1 MKRLFFGM
9 LALLCCGMLWSQ
21 TTTWSGAGTATDP
34 YLIQSV
40 EDFLAID
47 PAGSS
52 SVNTRSGKYFKQTA
66 DLNLGDLGTVERSV
80 VRVFAGNYDGDG
92 HTITYEGRFNGA
104 SHAGS
109 DGISHGWF
117 LNGTGDYGLFG
128 VLNSGG
134 TIRNLSVLGSI
145 TLAES
150 SSSNNSM
157 NAALLLGH
165 VVSGA
170 TVSNCSATGNVSTY
184 VQASNGGGADVAVLI
199 GQSEGTVEYCKGD
212 GNVVGTG
219 WVGGLI
225 GSASAG
231 KISWCTYSGSVEA
244 LKPNSSEVGL
254 KQGWGGFAGGI
265 VGFGGQCGNNA
276 GNQTPSLKIEF
287 CAVNATIKSAQMAS
301 GIVSSA
307 VGGGTAAVSN
317 CIAAGTFNGDNYGG
331 WIQDNTHS
339 NPIGNSTNVDDS
351 STFHGDTLADLK
363 TAIDIINSN
372 RENQGDGQP
381 EFDIVN
387 GEIVLYPNG
396 KPEKPCLEPD
406 DLNATYNKETDAL
419 TLAWIP
425 QGEETQWEV
434 RIKGGALASEI
445 TRTVTREAASAGT
458 AVQEV
463 MNSLGLTP
471 STSAYSVYIKA
482 KCSDSKSS
490 AEETASF
497 SIACPEVGDLTVTE
511 KSTDGFTITWTGATA
526 VKLEVKQGETLVDS
540 DTMAFDQAAYTIGN
554 LLPGTK
560 YVVALSAECASEYVG
575 TKTIPVTT
583 DKLPVPADL
592 EVESNY
598 DGEAGTGTAEVS
610 WMAAADIT
618 EYEYEFSGSS
628 LAEDGTYTAVATETA
643 SVQTTRFTKSGIAP
657 GSYKI
662 KVRSKKSISGSDFYS
677 DWTDEVLFAVLKPGA
692 PKKPI
697 WNIVD
702 NTDGSVNVVVSWQK
716 GDTEEG
722 QQPEWKIDNTAS
734 VAYSESPSYTY
745 TNKARGDKF
754 TVSIVQLIGENTSA
768 PLKFDIQIPCA
779 AMEALDVHDITQT
792 SAVLDNLKS
801 GDKIYLNG
809 STEAITARGSRYVFT
824 RLETGT
830 HYDVVVRR
838 YCNETND
845 AYAEAQTSFTTYAC
859 MKPKALTYSGVES
872 TSATVSWGR
881 GNEDLDDLSFQVQ
894 VLKGSSLVQSHEVW
908 DSTTLS
914 LTGLEPKTEYTVTVA
929 EQCGEEYGDA
939 VTFTAENAYASNSSR
954 SGITYGESALIIFT
968 TAEASFTAVKS
979 GSWLE
984 ADTWQSGSIP
994 NGAKGTISINNGV
1007 SVTMSTGKLIVDAEH
1022 KLINNGVLTVS
1033 GSAQVIN
1040 AGDDNIGGVV
1050 EVSTVT
1056 SEGGKWSFIGIPFK
1070 DCKLA
1075 LIKPAPGSDV
1085 AAVLYDASSA
1095 AWGNDWATVNND
1107 LPTANAFFAW
1117 PFYNGAISMTNDT
1130 NADGTADYVLN
1141 NEDISLN
1148 VSVNQGSDGNYWYP
1162 FANPYLANLSVSK
1175 FLADNTSQS
1184 IQGNCVSV
1192 YNGTNFDVIS
1202 GDDAA
1207 VSVAK
1212 AFFVQFTS
1220 GGEKTVE
1227 LKKTQLKDYPSATQP
1242 EAKTADNRAV
1252 VTMALYDGKRAV
1264 NFYIVHNPEAE
1275 NGYDVW
1281 DANKM
1286 FATTG
1291 VSEPYFVTDGED
1303 LVKEEVKD
1311 VPYYANMNVRSQ
1323 EDTLMTFIARSVPE
1337 GYSVSIID
1345 GEQTVDMPQGGRYTT
1360 DIHIGDNAGRF
1371 KLLLQKNVGLNEV
1384 AGSDIRISNSNRH
1397 FAISSQ
1403 DKVRVFVYNTL
1414 GQKVYETT
1422 ERNFT
1427 LDGVASG
1434 AYVVKV
1440 QSGEA
1445 VQSQKVIIQ

>member
-9 LALLCCGMLWSQ
+9 LALFCCGMLWSQ
-21 TTTWSGAGTATDP
+21 TKATWSGTGKATDP

-47 PAGSS
+47 PDGST
-52 SVNTRSGKYFKQTA
+52 SVSNTYSGKYFKQTV
-66 DLNLGDLGTVERSV
+66 DLNLGDLGTRERSI

-92 HTITYEGRFNGA
+92 HSIVYEGRFNGK
-104 SHAGS
+104 SHLGS
-109 DGISHGWF
+109 GLYHNDSQWWSRVNGADGA
-117 LNGTGDYGLFG
+117 GDYGLFG

-134 TIRNLSVLGSI
+134 TIRNLSVSGAILF
-145 TLAES
+145 AEVDS
-150 SSSNNSM
+150 TDSKSM
-157 NAALLLGH
+157 NAAMLVGH

-170 TVSNCSATGNVSTY
+170 TVSNCNATGNVSTY

-199 GQSEGTVEYCKGD
+199 GQSEGTVEYCRAS

-231 KISWCTYSGSVEA
+231 KISWCTFSGKVEA
-244 LKPNSSEVGL
+244 LQPAGNQDGQVG
-254 KQGWGGFAGGI
+254 KGWGGFAGGI
-265 VGFGGQCGNNA
+265 VGFGGKDGDNA
-276 GNQTPSLKIEF
+276 GSQVSSLKIEF
-287 CAVNATIKSAQMAS
+287 CAVDADIKSSQVAS

-317 CIAAGTFNGDNYGG
+317 CIVKGTFDGNENNSLLKDGS
-331 WIQDNTHS
+331 HS

-351 STFHGDTLADLK
+351 STFHGDSLADLK

-381 EFDIVN
+381 EFDVVN

-396 KPEKPCLEPD
+396 KPETPCLEPEN
-406 DLNATYNKETDAL
+406 LIATYNKETDAL
-419 TLAWIP
+419 ALSWIP
-425 QGEETQWEV
+425 QGVETQWEV
-434 RIKGGALASEI
+434 RINGGALAGEI
-445 TRTVTREAASAGT
+445 TKTVTREAASAGT

-463 MNSLGLTP
+463 MTNLGLTP

-490 AEETASF
+490 AEKTASF
-497 SIACPEVGDLTVTE
+497 SIACPEVGDLKVTE
-511 KSTDGFTITWTGATA
+511 KSTDGFTITWTGATT
-526 VKLEVKQGETLVDS
+526 VKLEVKQGETLVA
-540 DTMAFDQAAYTIGN
+540 TKIMALDQAAYTIGN

-575 TKTIPVTT
+575 TKTTAGTT
-583 DKLPVPADL
+583 DKLPVPAGL
-592 EVESNY
+592 AVESTY
-598 DGEAGTGTAEVS
+598 DGEAGNGTAEVS
-610 WMAAADIT
+610 WTDAADIT

-643 SVQTTRFTKSGIAP
+643 SVQAAGFTKSGIAP
-657 GSYKI
+657 GSYRI
-662 KVRSKKSISGSDFYS
+662 RVRSKKSISGSYFYS

-692 PKKPI
+692 PKNPT
-697 WNIVD
+697 WDVVD
-702 NTDGSVNVVVSWQK
+702 NADGSVDVVVSWQK
-716 GDTEEG
+716 GDTEDG

-768 PLKFDIQIPCA
+768 PLEFDIQIPCA
-779 AMEALDVHDITQT
+779 AMEALVVHDITQT
-792 SAVLDNLKS
+792 SAVLNNLEL

-809 STEAITARGSRYVFT
+809 STEAITAQGQSVFM

-838 YCNETND
+838 YCNEANGV
-845 AYAEAQTSFTTYAC
+845 YAETQKSFTTYAC
-859 MKPKALTYSGVES
+859 MKPKALACSGVES

-908 DSTTLS
+908 STTLS
-914 LTGLEPKTEYTVTVA
+914 LTGLEPKTKYTVTVA
-929 EQCGEEYGDA
+929 EQCGEEYGE
-939 VTFTAENAYASNSSR
+939 TAS
-954 SGITYGESALIIFT
+954 IPFT
-968 TAEASFTAVKS
+968 TAETSFTAVSS
-979 GSWLE
+979 GNWNNTS
-984 ADTWQSGSIP
+984 TWQGGLIP
-994 NGAKGTISINNGV
+994 TGAKGTISVNEGV
-1007 SVTMSTGKLIVDAEH
+1007 KLGMSAGKLIVDAEH
-1022 KLINNGVLTVS
+1022 KFVNNGTLVV
-1033 GSAQVIN
+1033 GGNAQVIN
-1040 AGDDNIGGVV
+1040 TGSENIGGVV
-1050 EVSTVT
+1050 EVSSIIANTN
-1056 SEGGKWSFIGIPFK
+1056 KWSFIGIPFK

-1075 LIKPAPGSDV
+1075 SIKPNGVEDV
-1085 AAVLYDASSA
+1085 AAVLYDAPSA
-1095 AWGNDWATVNND
+1095 AWGSDWATVNND

-1117 PFYNGAISMTNDT
+1117 PFYNGTIEMTNDT
-1130 NADGTADYVLN
+1130 DGDGTADYELN
-1141 NEDISLN
+1141 NEDISLT
-1148 VSVNQGSDGNYWYP
+1148 VSVNQGSDVMYWYP

-1175 FLADNTSQS
+1175 FLADNASQS

-1192 YNGTNFDVIS
+1192 YNGTNFDIIS

-1207 VSVAK
+1207 VSVAQ

-1323 EDTLMTFIARSVPE
+1323 EDTLMTFIAKSVPE

>member
-9 LALLCCGMLWSQ
+9 LALFCCGMLWSQ
-21 TTTWSGAGTATDP
+21 TKATWSGTGKATDP

-47 PAGSS
+47 PDGST
-52 SVNTRSGKYFKQTA
+52 SVSNTSGKYFKQTV
-66 DLNLGDLGTVERSV
+66 DLNLGDLGTRERSI

-92 HTITYEGRFNGA
+92 HSIVYEGRFNGK
-104 SHAGS
+104 SHLGS
-109 DGISHGWF
+109 GLYHNDSQWWPRVNGADGA
-117 LNGTGDYGLFG
+117 GDYGLFG

-134 TIRNLSVLGSI
+134 TIRNLSVSGAI

-150 SSSNNSM
+150 GSKNDNM
-157 NAALLLGH
+157 NAALLVGH

-170 TVSNCSATGNVSTY
+170 TVSNCSVDGNVSTY

-199 GQSEGTVEYCKGD
+199 GQSEGTVEYCRAS

-225 GSASAG
+225 GSAAKG
-231 KISWCTYSGSVEA
+231 KISWCTFSGTVEA
-244 LKPNSSEVGL
+244 LKPNSYKEGL
-254 KQGWGGFAGGI
+254 TQGWGGFAGGI
-265 VGFGGQCGNNA
+265 VGFGGQSADNA
-276 GNQTPSLKIEF
+276 GGQTPSLEIEF
-287 CAVNATIKSAQMAS
+287 CVVDAKIKSAQMAS

-317 CIAAGTFNGDNYGG
+317 CIAAGTFNGDNYGE
-331 WIQDNTHS
+331 WIEDNSHS

-351 STFHGDTLADLK
+351 STFHGDTLANMK

-372 RENQGDGQP
+372 SGNQGDGQP

-387 GEIVLYPNG
+387 GQIVLYPNG
-396 KPEKPCLEPD
+396 KPEEPCLEPEN
-406 DLNATYNKETDAL
+406 LIATYNKETDAL
-419 TLAWIP
+419 ALSWIP

-434 RIKGGALASEI
+434 RINGGALASEI
-445 TRTVTREAASAGT
+445 TRTVTREAASADT

-463 MNSLGLTP
+463 MTNLGLTP

-490 AEETASF
+490 TEETASF
-497 SIACPEVGDLTVTE
+497 SIACPEVGDLKVTE
-511 KSTDGFTITWTGATA
+511 KLTDGFTITWTGATT
-526 VKLEVKQGETLVDS
+526 VKLEVKQGDSLVVTETR
-540 DTMAFDQAAYTIGN
+540 AFDQAAYTIGN

-575 TKTIPVTT
+575 TKTTAVTT
-583 DKLPVPADL
+583 DKLPVPAGL
-592 EVESNY
+592 TVESTY
-598 DGEAGTGTAEVS
+598 DGEAGNGTVEVS
-610 WMAAADIT
+610 WTDAADIT
-618 EYEYEFSGSS
+618 EYECEFSGSS
-628 LAEDGTYTAVATETA
+628 LAEDGTYTAVATDTA
-643 SVQTTRFTKSGIAP
+643 SVQVAGFTKSGIAP
-657 GSYKI
+657 GSYRI
-662 KVRSKKSISGSDFYS
+662 RVRSKKSISGSYFYS

-692 PKKPI
+692 PKNPT
-697 WNIVD
+697 WDVVD
-702 NTDGSVNVVVSWQK
+702 NADGSVDVVVSWQK
-716 GDTEEG
+716 GDTEDG
-722 QQPEWKIDNTAS
+722 QQPEWKIDDTQS

-745 TNKARGDKF
+745 TNKARGDRF

-768 PLKFDIQIPCA
+768 PLEIDIQIPCA
-779 AMEALDVHDITQT
+779 EMETLVVHDITQT
-792 SAVLDNLKS
+792 SAVLGSLKS

-809 STEAITARGSRYVFT
+809 STEAITAQGQRYVFT

-838 YCNETND
+838 YCNEANGV
-845 AYAEAQTSFTTYAC
+845 YAEAQTSFTTYAC
-859 MKPKALTYSGVES
+859 MKPKALIYSGVES

-894 VLKGSSLVQSHEVW
+894 VLKGSSLVQTREVRN
-908 DSTTLS
+908 TTLS
-914 LTGLEPKTEYTVTVA
+914 LTGLEPETEYTVTVA
-929 EQCGEEYGDA
+929 EQCGEEYGET
-939 VTFTAENAYASNSSR
+939 VSVP
-954 SGITYGESALIIFT
+954 FT
-968 TAEASFTAVKS
+968 TAEASFTAVSS
-979 GSWLE
+979 GSW
-984 ADTWQSGSIP
+984 DNVNTWQGGSVP
-994 NGAKGTISINNGV
+994 TGAKGTISVNEGV
-1007 SVTMSTGKLIVDAEH
+1007 RVTMTTGKLIVDAEH
-1022 KLINNGVLTVS
+1022 KFVNNGTLVV
-1033 GSAQVIN
+1033 GGNAQVIN
-1040 AGDDNIGGVV
+1040 TGSENIGGVV
-1050 EVSTVT
+1050 GVTTVT
-1056 SEGGKWSFIGIPFK
+1056 SEGSKWSFIGIPFK

-1075 LIKPAPGSDV
+1075 SIKPAPGGDV
-1085 AAVLYDASSA
+1085 AAVLYDAPSA
-1095 AWGNDWATVNND
+1095 AWGSDWATVNND

-1117 PFYNGAISMTNDT
+1117 PFYNGTIEMTNDT
-1130 NADGTADYVLN
+1130 DGDGTADYELN
-1141 NEDISLN
+1141 NEDISLT
-1148 VSVNQGSDGNYWYP
+1148 VSVNQGSDVKYWYP

-1175 FLADNTSQS
+1175 FLADNASQS

-1207 VSVAK
+1207 VSVAQ

-1323 EDTLMTFIARSVPE
+1323 EDTLMTFIAKSVPE

>member
-1 MKRLFFGM
+1 M
-9 LALLCCGMLWSQ
+9 
-21 TTTWSGAGTATDP
+21 
-34 YLIQSV
+34 
-40 EDFLAID
+40 
-47 PAGSS
+47 
-52 SVNTRSGKYFKQTA
+52 
-66 DLNLGDLGTVERSV
+66 
-80 VRVFAGNYDGDG
+80 
-92 HTITYEGRFNGA
+92 
-104 SHAGS
+104 
-109 DGISHGWF
+109 
-117 LNGTGDYGLFG
+117 
-128 VLNSGG
+128 
-134 TIRNLSVLGSI
+134 
-145 TLAES
+145 
-150 SSSNNSM
+150 
-157 NAALLLGH
+157 
-165 VVSGA
+165 
-170 TVSNCSATGNVSTY
+170 
-184 VQASNGGGADVAVLI
+184 
-199 GQSEGTVEYCKGD
+199 
-212 GNVVGTG
+212 
-219 WVGGLI
+219 
-225 GSASAG
+225 
-231 KISWCTYSGSVEA
+231 
-244 LKPNSSEVGL
+244 
-254 KQGWGGFAGGI
+254 
-265 VGFGGQCGNNA
+265 
-276 GNQTPSLKIEF
+276 
-287 CAVNATIKSAQMAS
+287 
-301 GIVSSA
+301 
-307 VGGGTAAVSN
+307 
-317 CIAAGTFNGDNYGG
+317 
-331 WIQDNTHS
+331 
-339 NPIGNSTNVDDS
+339 
-351 STFHGDTLADLK
+351 ADLK

-372 RENQGDGQP
+372 RENQGAGQP

-387 GEIVLYPNG
+387 GQIVLYPNG
-396 KPEKPCLEPD
+396 KPETPCSEPE
-406 DLNATYNKETDAL
+406 DLIATYNKETDAL
-419 TLAWIP
+419 TLSWIP

-434 RIKGGALASEI
+434 RINGGALASEI

-463 MNSLGLTP
+463 MNNLGLTP
-471 STSAYSVYIKA
+471 STLAYSVYIKA

-490 AEETASF
+490 TEETASF

-526 VKLEVKQGETLVDS
+526 VKLEVKQGETLVAS
-540 DTMAFDQAAYTIGN
+540 ETRAFDQAAYTIGN

-575 TKTIPVTT
+575 TKTVAVTT
-583 DKLPVPADL
+583 DKLPVPAGL
-592 EVESNY
+592 AVESTY
-598 DGEAGTGTAEVS
+598 DGEAGNGTAEVS
-610 WMAAADIT
+610 WTAAADIT
-618 EYEYEFSGSS
+618 EYVYEFSGSS

-643 SVQTTRFTKSGIAP
+643 SVQTTGFTKSGIAP

-677 DWTDEVLFAVLKPGA
+677 DWTDEVLFAVLKPGT
-692 PKKPI
+692 PKNPTY
-697 WNIVD
+697 NIVD

-754 TVSIVQLIGENTSA
+754 TVSIVQLIGENISA
-768 PLKFDIQIPCA
+768 PLEFDIQIPCA
-779 AMEALDVHDITQT
+779 EMETLDVHDITQT

-809 STEAITARGSRYVFT
+809 STEAITAQGQRYVFT

-838 YCNETND
+838 YCNEANGVYTK
-845 AYAEAQTSFTTYAC
+845 AQTSFTTYAC

-908 DSTTLS
+908 NTTLS

-929 EQCGEEYGDA
+929 EQCGEEYGDV
-939 VTFTAENAYASNSSR
+939 VTFTAENAYASNSSG
-954 SGITYGESALIIFT
+954 SGITYGETVSVTFN
-968 TAEASFTAVKS
+968 TAEASFTAVNS
-979 GSWLE
+979 GDWNNVN
-984 ADTWQSGSIP
+984 TWQGGLIP
-994 NGAKGTISINNGV
+994 TGAKGTISVNEGV
-1007 SVTMSTGKLIVDAEH
+1007 KLGMSAGKLIVDAEH
-1022 KLINNGVLTVS
+1022 KFVNNGTLVV
-1033 GSAQVIN
+1033 GGNAQVIN
-1040 AGDDNIGGVV
+1040 TGSENIGGVV
-1050 EVSTVT
+1050 EVSSIIANTN
-1056 SEGGKWSFIGIPFK
+1056 KWSFIGIPFK

-1075 LIKPAPGSDV
+1075 SIKSNGKGDV
-1085 AAVLYDASSA
+1085 AAVLYDAPNA

-1117 PFYNGAISMTNDT
+1117 PFYNGTIEMTNDT
-1130 NADGTADYVLN
+1130 DGDGTADYELN
-1141 NEDISLN
+1141 NEDISLT
-1148 VSVNQGSDGNYWYP
+1148 VSVNQGSDGKYWYP

-1175 FLADNTSQS
+1175 FLTDNTSQS

-1207 VSVAK
+1207 VSVAQ
-1212 AFFVQFTS
+1212 AFFVQFAS

-1227 LKKTQLKDYPSATQP
+1227 LKKTQMKDYPSATQP

-1291 VSEPYFVTDGED
+1291 ISEPYFVTDGED

-1323 EDTLMTFIARSVPE
+1323 EDTLMTFIAKSVPE